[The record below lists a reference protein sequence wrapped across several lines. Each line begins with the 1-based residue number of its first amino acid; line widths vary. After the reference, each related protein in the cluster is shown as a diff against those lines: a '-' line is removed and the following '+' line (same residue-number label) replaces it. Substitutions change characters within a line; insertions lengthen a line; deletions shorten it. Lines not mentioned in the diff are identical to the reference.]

1 MVSFN
6 LNTAFTEQ
14 DLQRFFAS
22 GSNVVVAKPNGGG
35 APNVA
40 WLVYRP
46 LINNTITWEEQYGIY
61 ASNTDIARGGAVLN
75 QISKSEFPAVG
86 GKTYSLNPAGSF
98 TAPQSGGGARGS
110 YYAVNEYDNDKKYLT
125 FGLYQNATVNGDP
138 AMGNAVSAAPVLY
151 LSTAEMTPFTTVYL
165 WIQSQVVSNTV
176 ITTVTSPMSH
186 ATFGGSVTSVSLDYD
201 PSTGTFIT
209 AGDTD
214 AESIQLGH
222 IEPALL

>member
-6 LNTAFTEQ
+6 LNTAFTDQ
-14 DLQRFFAS
+14 DLQRFLAS

-46 LINNTITWEEQYGIY
+46 LIANSITWEEQYGIY

-75 QISKSEFPAVG
+75 QMSKSEFPAID
-86 GKTYSLNPAGSF
+86 GKTYGLNPAGSF
-98 TAPQSGGGARGS
+98 TAPQSGGASGS
-110 YYAVNEYDNDKKYLT
+110 YYAVNEYRNDKGYLT
-125 FGLYQNATVNGDP
+125 FGLFQNATVNGDE
-138 AMGNAVSAAPVLY
+138 ATGNAVSAAPVLY

-176 ITTVTSPMSH
+176 ITTVTSPMTKV
-186 ATFGGSVTSVSLDYD
+186 TFGGSVTTISLKYD
-201 PSTGTFIT
+201 ASKGTFIT
-209 AGDTD
+209 AGDSE
-214 AESIQLGH
+214 AESVQLEH
-222 IEPALL
+222 IVPALL